1 MLVRKYI
8 RGAKLIVLKEKYMKK
23 GKISPGGHSW
33 YLFLRSAS
41 ADQKEILHL
50 ISFLE
55 YFVAESMAT
64 TQVQSEMTCDLPLD
78 LIKKSPGFSFDIG

>member
-1 MLVRKYI
+1 MLVGKYT
-8 RGAKLIVLKEKYMKK
+8 RGAKLIFLKKVTWNREKFA
-23 GKISPGGHSW
+23 GGHSR
-33 YLFLRSAS
+33 YLFLRSAA

-64 TQVQSEMTCDLPLD
+64 TQIQSEMTCDLPLD